1 MDQYIA
7 GRIVQTFFRQ
17 SKAERSY
24 IYSMEIQQ
32 HGFDTPEPVAMIE
45 QKQKVYLHFLPLS
58 HPSGNGLFRHHHNNK
73 CNSYVKEGHSGIV
86 RSESGRK

>member
-7 GRIVQTFFRQ
+7 GRIVQMQDTCLMQSSRVARKSRQ

-45 QKQKVYLHFLPLS
+45 QFQSGLNILP
-58 HPSGNGLFRHHHNNK
+58 G
-73 CNSYVKEGHSGIV
+73 E
-86 RSESGRK
+86 